1 MRLDHLLSKDGRVGA
16 ERWMPEGGH
25 VSRGYHAVISC
36 CIAVYKSRIEGNNIP
51 VAIRPGDTPVP
62 IPNTTVKTRTAK
74 STLLETAREDR
85 RLQDFKKV
93 KRRKAFTYIDMSLTS
108 KASKCSIAFGI

>member
-1 MRLDHLLSKDGRVGA
+1 MPSTNIFAEDHTIVG
-16 ERWMPEGGH
+16 
-25 VSRGYHAVISC
+25 SC
-36 CIAVYKSRIEGNNIP
+36 CIAVYNSKTEGQMVCIQKQMTFAKFP
-51 VAIRPGDTPVP
+51 AVIRLGDTPVP
-62 IPNTTVKTRTAK
+62 IPNTTVKARTAK

-93 KRRKAFTYIDMSLTS
+93 KCRKAFTYIDMSLTS

>member
-1 MRLDHLLSKDGRVGA
+1 MSKG
-16 ERWMPEGGH
+16 
-25 VSRGYHAVISC
+25 
-36 CIAVYKSRIEGNNIP
+36 CIAVYKSRIEGAGGIGPEPIP

-62 IPNTTVKTRTAK
+62 IPNTTVKARTAK

-93 KRRKAFTYIDMSLTS
+93 KCRKAFTYIDMSLTS
-108 KASKCSIAFGI
+108 KASKCSIAFGIRACIMRRVKCGRGEAANALFLEN